1 MGQSFF
7 GYFFGFAQ
15 SISDISDIGII
26 PGDIMGHKPIDIR
39 DILGYLGYND
49 P

>member
-1 MGQSFF
+1 MIFLF
-7 GYFFGFAQ
+7 YFGFPQ

-26 PGDIMGHKPIDIR
+26 PGDIMGHEPINIR
-39 DILGYLGYND
+39 DILGYLGSNSD